1 MFRTSRSASLSCA
14 VALATLHLFAVAAA
28 ASDTPVV
35 ADTRAAEQA
44 APPAGQ
50 QPAAAPQAPAGGSVV
65 PGIRNFTRVNDQ
77 VSLGGAVEMSA
88 YPLLKKAGFVTV
100 INLRAAEEPGVD
112 IEGSMA
118 AAKEA
123 GLVYIHLPFV
133 NSRPDPAK
141 VYEFLKVV
149 SDPASQPVLL
159 HCAAAGRAS
168 IFWVIKRVLQDGW
181 TVEKAMGEFPNLTG
195 MVSEPVRAFAL
206 SYIKVHSRQ

>member
-1 MFRTSRSASLSCA
+1 MLRSIRLTHSLFA
-14 VALATLHLFAVAAA
+14 VALTAFHLFTVAAA
-28 ASDTPVV
+28 ASGAP
-35 ADTRAAEQA
+35 AIPDTRGAGQA
-44 APPAGQ
+44 APPAVQ
-50 QPAAAPQAPAGGSVV
+50 QSAVAPQAPASGSTI
-65 PGIRNFTRVNDQ
+65 PGIRNFTRVNDR
-77 VSLGGAVEMSA
+77 VSLGGGVEKSA
-88 YPLLKKAGFVTV
+88 YPLLKQAGFVTIV
-100 INLRAAEEPGVD
+100 NLRTAEEAGAD

-133 NSRPDPAK
+133 NARPDGAK

-168 IFWVIKRVLQDGW
+168 IFWAIKRVLQDGW

-195 MVSEPVRAFAL
+195 MVGEPVRAFAL
-206 SYIKVHSRQ
+206 SYVKAHSRQ